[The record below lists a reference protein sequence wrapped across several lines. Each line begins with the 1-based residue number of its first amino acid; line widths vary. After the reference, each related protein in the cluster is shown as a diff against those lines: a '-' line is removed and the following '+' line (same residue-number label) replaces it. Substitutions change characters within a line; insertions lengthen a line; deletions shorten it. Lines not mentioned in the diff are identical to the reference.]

1 MPDAPANPVT
11 IATFEAG
18 LRELEAIV
26 KEMEAADLPLEKA
39 VELFERG
46 TRLSAACR
54 KHLAEAETRVEIL
67 MKRAG
72 AANDPENIEARPF
85 RPQKQ

>member
-1 MPDAPANPVT
+1 MSDAPPNPVT
-11 IATFEAG
+11 ISTFEAG

-54 KHLAEAETRVEIL
+54 KQLAEVETRVEIL
-67 MKRAG
+67 MKRASTSG
-72 AANDPENIEARPF
+72 DEANVEPRPF
-85 RPQKQ
+85 RPLRP